1 MPATVGRGWDGDRD
15 QTRNDRDGDPGG
27 RRGGPAGQPGD
38 DLGVPWLA
46 RSAPGVP
53 GAQLTDDQVKFIGA
67 RYNRGPALS
76 DDVLRKSNTKL
87 SYGEALI
94 NKRQRVERLLS
105 DQ

>member
-1 MPATVGRGWDGDRD
+1 
-15 QTRNDRDGDPGG
+15 
-27 RRGGPAGQPGD
+27 
-38 DLGVPWLA
+38 
-46 RSAPGVP
+46 VP